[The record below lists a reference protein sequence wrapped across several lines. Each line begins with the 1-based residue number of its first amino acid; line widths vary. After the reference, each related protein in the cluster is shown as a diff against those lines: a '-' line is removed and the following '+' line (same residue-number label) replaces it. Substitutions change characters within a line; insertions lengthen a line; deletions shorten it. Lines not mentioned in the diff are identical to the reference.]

1 MSIKVDTGA
10 DTCILT
16 TDDLQILPFLPDI
29 KPTNKVLRGYGGS
42 VIDTIGATSLTLA
55 YGNKSIDTRF
65 NIVNAPPGSPSILG
79 CIQAQELGIIIANID
94 EIKKPS
100 EPGTPALTKDQVLHE
115 YKDCFDKIGRFPGER
130 YHIELVDNPKP
141 VIHPPRSVPVHILP
155 LYKEE
160 IEKMK
165 RDDIITEV
173 TEPTD
178 WVNSITCNITT
189 ASDGTPKVRLCL
201 DPKDLNNNIKRA
213 HYVTRTL
220 DEILPLLHGK
230 PYFTVADTKKGY
242 WHQELDHESSLLCT
256 FNTPFGRYR
265 FKRLP
270 FGLGVSQ
277 DVFQHKLD
285 SIFSW
290 NCR

>member
-1 MSIKVDTGA
+1 M
-10 DTCILT
+10 L
-16 TDDLQILPFLPDI
+16 
-29 KPTNKVLRGYGGS
+29 
-42 VIDTIGATSLTLA
+42 
-55 YGNKSIDTRF
+55 
-65 NIVNAPPGSPSILG
+65 
-79 CIQAQELGIIIANID
+79 E
-94 EIKKPS
+94 
-100 EPGTPALTKDQVLHE
+100 
-115 YKDCFDKIGRFPGER
+115 KI
-130 YHIELVDNPKP
+130 
-141 VIHPPRSVPVHILP
+141 
-155 LYKEE
+155 
-160 IEKMK
+160 K

-265 FKRLP
+265 FKHLP
-270 FGLGVSQ
+270 FGLAVSQ

-285 SIFSW
+285 SIFSGIPNVSGIADDLLIFGSTEEEHDKALQLSW
-290 NCR
+290 KQQGKTMWD